1 MKLPKIEVMEKELN
15 MLEILK
21 IRTTQTKL
29 VNLFIQS
36 LQNAFADK
44 MRIFFFGIR
53 QQKPSVKRLVSS
65 IVPVFSF
72 SKFELLVAV
81 ELLYFELQF

>member
-53 QQKPSVKRLVSS
+53 
-65 IVPVFSF
+65 
-72 SKFELLVAV
+72 
-81 ELLYFELQF
+81 